1 MFARSFSR
9 FPLNSLKKVAVR
21 NYVAP
26 LKDMKF
32 LINEVY
38 DFPTHYKSLNNSG
51 GANGTPD
58 MIESVL
64 DETAKFASEVLAPLG
79 KVGDQVGCKYVDK
92 HTVITPPG
100 FKDAYEQFSQ
110 GGWQGL
116 SYPAEYGGQEMP
128 MSMSIFQSDITATA
142 NFAWSMYPG
151 LSKGAINTIL
161 MHGSTELKAKYLSRM
176 ISGEFTGTMCLTE
189 PQCGSDLA
197 QVSTKAMPNGDGTYK
212 ISGTKIFISC
222 GEHDMTSN
230 IIHCV
235 LARLPNA
242 PAGTKGISLFAV
254 PKRKVAADGSIGD
267 LNGVNIGR
275 IENKMGVHGSS
286 TCEINFEDAEGVL
299 IGTEN
304 KGMNHMFTFIN
315 TSRLGTAVQGKVN
328 NFRLICKYVSLR
340 LSYY

>member
-1 MFARSFSR
+1 LFELLYRKMISQIRVSR
-9 FPLNSLKKVAVR
+9 TALRNVRLNGASSVPVR
-21 NYVAP
+21 NYTAP
-26 LKDMKF
+26 IRDMNF
-32 LINEVY
+32 LINDVY
-38 DFPTHYKSLNNSG
+38 DFPSHYKTLTHSG
-51 GANGTPD
+51 GENGTPD
-58 MIESVL
+58 MIQAVL
-64 DETAKFASEVLAPLG
+64 EETAKFAEQKLAPLMV
-79 KVGDQVGCKYVDK
+79 VGDKVGCKYVDK
-92 HTVITPPG
+92 NTVITPPG
-100 FKDAYEQFSQ
+100 FKEAYDEFSA

-116 SYPAEYGGQEMP
+116 SYPTEYGGQNMP
-128 MSMSIFQSDITATA
+128 MSMSIFQSDITAAA
-142 NFAWSMYPG
+142 NFAWTMYPG

-161 MHGSTELKAKYLSRM
+161 MHGTEELKNKYLSRM

-189 PQCGSDLA
+189 PHCGSDLA
-197 QVSTKAMPNGDGTYK
+197 QVNTKAVSNGDGTYK
-212 ISGTKIFISC
+212 ITGTKIFISC

-254 PKRKVAADGSIGD
+254 PKRKVNAAGEIGE

-286 TCEINFEDAEGVL
+286 TCEINFEEAEGVL

-315 TSRLGTAVQGKVN
+315 TSRLGTAVQGK
-328 NFRLICKYVSLR
+328 
-340 LSYY
+340 